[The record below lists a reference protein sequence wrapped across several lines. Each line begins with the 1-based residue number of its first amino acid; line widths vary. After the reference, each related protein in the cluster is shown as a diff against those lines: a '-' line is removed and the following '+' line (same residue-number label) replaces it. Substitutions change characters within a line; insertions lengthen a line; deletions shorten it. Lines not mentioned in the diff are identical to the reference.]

1 MASKTARKANGST
14 RIGGQ
19 YGDIFW
25 SFFVMA
31 LLLMAFSAVLLG
43 MVIAYRVPPNASEF
57 PRLRLRPES
66 SSGNGVIY
74 VDLNATF
81 LIFIA
86 SWSSTLAPSLAG
98 FAVALASYPS
108 ARRYLQTVRQGDAR
122 RLLTPYQLALTLRF
136 HSGGGIGAL
145 WAWLLYLV
153 GWNSTR
159 QKQAGPLR
167 TAASVFCSALS
178 LRSVDAQPTPL
189 ILALAAN
196 GTSIQPTSMLPREE
210 IVAN

>member
-1 MASKTARKANGST
+1 MASKNARKANGST

-19 YGDIFW
+19 YGDILW

-31 LLLMAFSAVLLG
+31 LLLMVFSAVLLG
-43 MVIAYRVPPNASEF
+43 MVITHRVPPNASAF
-57 PRLRLRPES
+57 PRLRLPSEG
-66 SSGNGVIY
+66 SSGGGGVIY

-86 SWSSTLAPSLAG
+86 SWSSRLAPSLAG
-98 FAVALASYPS
+98 FAVALASYPA

-145 WAWLLYLV
+145 WA
-153 GWNSTR
+153 
-159 QKQAGPLR
+159 
-167 TAASVFCSALS
+167 
-178 LRSVDAQPTPL
+178 
-189 ILALAAN
+189 
-196 GTSIQPTSMLPREE
+196 
-210 IVAN
+210 